1 MTLIRFT
8 ILFLFLSFHLTAQ
21 NVAELDKR
29 NGFQDI
35 KMASAIK
42 SYEGL
47 EFKKDVDN
55 DIFPGAQLYVPIKG
69 FYENIGDLKIYD
81 LEVLVYKDS
90 IFQVTVIT
98 KKNPLLYKGLK
109 TAFGEPEFS
118 MRTGKSQW
126 NGHKVR
132 LVYDD
137 HSKKKME
144 MVYFSHEMVKKLK
157 EDKKE
162 EIIQMSDEF

>member
-1 MTLIRFT
+1 MRYIILSLSLFFTLQ
-8 ILFLFLSFHLTAQ
+8 LAAQ

-47 EFKKDVDN
+47 EYKKDVEN
-55 DIFPGAQLYVPIKG
+55 EIFPGAKLYVPKKG
-69 FYENIGDLKIYD
+69 FYENIGELKIYD
-81 LEVLVYKDS
+81 LEVLVYEDS

-98 KKNPLLYKGLK
+98 KKDRLLYKGLK

-126 NGHKVR
+126 NGNKVR
-132 LVYDD
+132 LIYDD

-144 MVYFSHEMVKKLK
+144 MIYFSHEMVKKLK
-157 EDKKE
+157 KDKKE